1 MSLLKGL
8 NKKQVEA
15 VKTVKGP
22 VLILAGAGSGK
33 TKTLTSRI
41 AYLIKQK
48 HAAPNEILAVTFTNK
63 AAGEMR
69 KRVQNILRVKHLG
82 ILQIGTFHSFCA
94 RFLRS
99 ELSNL
104 GEETNFTILGTDEQL
119 TVAKQAMHNLDI
131 DKERYAPG
139 AVLSYIS
146 GAKNELMRPDK
157 YNEFAYSNFQKIVAK
172 IYVTYQDILAQNNS
186 LDFDDLLMRT
196 VEVLEANEK
205 ILKKYQK
212 KFKFILVDEYQDT
225 NTAQYRLIK
234 MLSEKHNNIFVVGDD
249 WQSIYSWRGANYHN
263 ILNFQKDYP
272 KTKVIKLEQNY
283 RSTQNVLSGAN
294 AVIAPNK
301 NRSDKSLWTN
311 EGDGEKITIKQVF
324 NEQQE
329 GSFVVHEILK
339 MRQKN
344 MDLGLN
350 NFVIL
355 YRTNAQSRALEETF
369 LQHNIP
375 YRMVGGTKFYDRKE
389 IKDTLAFL
397 RVLANPSD
405 EISLKRIIN
414 VPPRGIGE
422 KTWQEL
428 QGIAGERRQNMI
440 EVLAD
445 TPFGP
450 KAQKALKELGELFEK
465 GKNFDGNLSEL
476 YDLMTTNSGYMKH
489 LDDKTIEGETRI
501 ENVKELKSVIEKY
514 DALPIEESL
523 LLFLEEIS
531 LIQDIDQYD
540 ENEDAVTL
548 MTVHSAK
555 GLEFDCVFVTGMEE
569 NIFPHSRSMLD
580 AEELAEERR
589 LCYVAMTRAKKKLY
603 LSHAMQ
609 RMLFGSSSSGTPSR
623 FLNDIPQELIEGTET
638 KTPTIADIPTAD
650 SKRKFK
656 TGDMVEHKHFG
667 IGRIVSSGKNELVIR
682 FGNFGTKRML
692 KNLAPIEKVK
702 DKAAKT
708 A

>member
-682 FGNFGTKRML
+682 FG
-692 KNLAPIEKVK
+692 
-702 DKAAKT
+702 
-708 A
+708 